1 MLEIVCPHCGEK
13 IIPNDY
19 FCDHC
24 GENLKHETTKLKE
37 SELVLENHDNIHVT
51 IIKDS
56 ENQKPTFR
64 TTSKTKSTLI
74 IVMIFAFLVII
85 VMILPYIASDLSRT
99 WFIILEIVF
108 AAILLTC
115 GAFLIFTKSS

>member
-1 MLEIVCPHCGEK
+1 MLEIVCPHYGEK

-37 SELVLENHDNIHVT
+37 SELVLENHYNIHII

-99 WFIILEIVF
+99 
-108 AAILLTC
+108 
-115 GAFLIFTKSS
+115 